1 MLLSMFLFPPQAS
14 TNAPEVDAL
23 YLFLVA
29 LCGFVALGVI
39 AAIFFFAIR
48 YRRTP
53 DRQVG
58 ANIEGSTPLEIAWT
72 VIPFVILMFIFAWGA
87 SLYFKLSRPP
97 ENAMEVFVVGRQ
109 WMWKIQHMEGRR
121 EINTL
126 HVPVGRPVKLT
137 MTSEDV
143 IHAFYVPAF
152 RVKADVVPGRY
163 TTMWFQ
169 PTQTGEFH
177 LFCAEYCGT
186 EHSRMGGSV
195 IVMQPAEYEAW
206 LAAGPQETGAP
217 AGGSM
222 TPVQLGE
229 KLFNEKACATCHLPA
244 GGGVGPKL
252 VGIYG
257 EQVELATGT
266 TVKVD
271 DAYLRESILSPMA
284 KVVKGYPPAMPTF
297 AGQLNEEQVMA
308 LIAYV
313 KSLSAADA
321 PDSAAPAPAAPAAPA
336 PPAGAAPAAPATP
349 LKDTPGTSSQA
360 PAPPL
365 APPAPAAAPAGASNA
380 TAPAAPAAPP
390 AASTPPAQ

>member
-1 MLLSMFLFPPQAS
+1 MLLSLSLFPPQAS
-14 TNAPEVDAL
+14 TNAAEVDAL

-29 LCGFVALGVI
+29 LCSLTAFGVI
-39 AAIFFFAIR
+39 AAMTFFAIR
-48 YRRTP
+48 YRRRP
-53 DRQVG
+53 GNEVG
-58 ANIEGSTPLEIAWT
+58 ADIHGSTVLEIIWT
-72 VIPFVILMFIFAWGA
+72 AIPFVILMFVFAWGA

-97 ENAMEVFVVGRQ
+97 EDAMEVFVVGRQ

-126 HVPVGRPVKLT
+126 HVPLGKPVKLT

-163 TTMWFQ
+163 TTLWFQ

-186 EHSRMGGSV
+186 EHSRMGGSI

-206 LAAGPQETGAP
+206 LAAAP
-217 AGGSM
+217 GGGGLPSGGSASL
-222 TPVQLGE
+222 TPVQLGK
-229 KLFNEKACATCHLPA
+229 KLFTEKACATCHLPA
-244 GGGVGPKL
+244 PGGVGPVL

-257 EQVELATGT
+257 QQVELASGA

-271 DAYLRESILSPMA
+271 EAYIRESILTPLA
-284 KVVKGYPPAMPTF
+284 KVVKGFPPAMPTF
-297 AGQLNEEQVMA
+297 GGQLTEEQVMS

-313 KSLSAADA
+313 KSLSDGAGSGAAV
-321 PDSAAPAPAAPAAPA
+321 PAAPAASTPA
-336 PPAGAAPAAPATP
+336 TLAPA
-349 LKDTPGTSSQA
+349 
-360 PAPPL
+360 
-365 APPAPAAAPAGASNA
+365 N
-380 TAPAAPAAPP
+380 
-390 AASTPPAQ
+390 

>member
-23 YLFLVA
+23 FLFLVA
-29 LCGFVALGVI
+29 LCGFVALGVV
-39 AAIFFFAIR
+39 AAILFFSIR
-48 YRRTP
+48 YRRRP
-53 DRQVG
+53 GNEVG
-58 ANIEGSTPLEIAWT
+58 ANIEGSTPLEILWT
-72 VIPFVILMFIFAWGA
+72 VIPFVILMGIFAWGA

-126 HVPVGRPVKLT
+126 HVPLGRPVKLT

-143 IHAFYVPAF
+143 IHSFFVPAF

-163 TTMWFQ
+163 TTLWFQ

-177 LFCAEYCGT
+177 LFCAQYCGT

-195 IVMQPAEYEAW
+195 IVMQPTEYEAW
-206 LAAGPQETGAP
+206 LAGPEGAPQAGP
-217 AGGSM
+217 AGGGL
-222 TPVQLGE
+222 TPVQMGK
-229 KLFNEKACATCHLPA
+229 KLFADKACATCHLPA

-257 EQVELATGT
+257 QQVELATGE

-271 DAYLRESILSPMA
+271 DAYIRESILSPLS
-284 KVVKGYPPAMPTF
+284 KIVKGFPPAMPTF

-313 KSLSAADA
+313 KSLSEPSA
-321 PDSAAPAPAAPAAPA
+321 PESAAPAAGAVAPAAPAAAPAAPAAPS
-336 PPAGAAPAAPATP
+336 AAPAAPAADP
-349 LKDTPGTSSQA
+349 AA
-360 PAPPL
+360 PAP
-365 APPAPAAAPAGASNA
+365 S
-380 TAPAAPAAPP
+380 APAAPG
-390 AASTPPAQ
+390 Q

>member
-1 MLLSMFLFPPQAS
+1 MLLSLFLFPPQAS

-29 LCGFVALGVI
+29 LCGLTALGVI
-39 AAIFFFAIR
+39 TAMTFFAIR

-53 DRQVG
+53 ENVVG
-58 ANIEGSTPLEIAWT
+58 HDIHGSTALEIFWT
-72 VIPFVILMFIFAWGA
+72 AIPFLILMFVFAWGA

-97 ENAMEVFVVGRQ
+97 EDAMEVFVVGRQ

-121 EINTL
+121 EINAL
-126 HVPVGRPVKLT
+126 HVPVGRPIKLT

-143 IHAFYVPAF
+143 IHSFYIPAF

-163 TTMWFQ
+163 TTLWFQ
-169 PTQTGEFH
+169 PTKPGEYH

-206 LAAGPQETGAP
+206 LAGTQT
-217 AGGSM
+217 AGGGTPSSGL
-222 TPVQLGE
+222 TPVQLGR
-229 KLFNEKACATCHLPA
+229 KLFVEKACATCHLNTP
-244 GGGVGPKL
+244 GGVGPVL

-257 EQVELATGT
+257 RQVELATGA

-271 DAYLRESILSPMA
+271 EAYVRESILTPMA
-284 KVVKGYPPAMPTF
+284 KVVKGFPPAMPTF
-297 AGQLNEEQVMA
+297 GGQLTEEQVMS

-313 KSLSAADA
+313 KSLSDGGDA
-321 PDSAAPAPAAPAAPA
+321 AAPAPHS
-336 PPAGAAPAAPATP
+336 GAAPAAPTA
-349 LKDTPGTSSQA
+349 PGA
-360 PAPPL
+360 PA
-365 APPAPAAAPAGASNA
+365 N
-380 TAPAAPAAPP
+380 
-390 AASTPPAQ
+390 

>member
-1 MLLSMFLFPPQAS
+1 MLLSLSLFPPQAS
-14 TNAPEVDAL
+14 TNAAEVDAL
-23 YLFLVA
+23 YMFLVA
-29 LCGFVALGVI
+29 LCGLTALGVI
-39 AAIFFFAIR
+39 AAMTFFAIR
-48 YRRTP
+48 YRRQP
-53 DRQVG
+53 GNEVG
-58 ANIEGSTPLEIAWT
+58 HDIHGSTALEIFWT
-72 VIPFVILMFIFAWGA
+72 AIPFVILMFVFAWGA

-97 ENAMEVFVVGRQ
+97 EDAMEVFVVGRQ

-126 HVPVGRPVKLT
+126 HVPLGRPIKLT

-163 TTMWFQ
+163 TTLWFE

-206 LAAGPQETGAP
+206 LAGAQ
-217 AGGSM
+217 AGGGTPSSGL
-222 TPVQLGE
+222 TPVQLGR
-229 KLFNEKACATCHLPA
+229 KLFVEKACATCHLTTP
-244 GGGVGPKL
+244 GGVGPVL

-257 EQVELATGT
+257 RQVELATGA

-271 DAYLRESILSPMA
+271 EAYLRESILTPMA
-284 KVVKGYPPAMPTF
+284 KVVKGFPPAMPTF
-297 AGQLNEEQVMA
+297 GGQLTEEQVMS

-313 KSLSAADA
+313 KSLSDGG
-321 PDSAAPAPAAPAAPA
+321 D
-336 PPAGAAPAAPATP
+336 
-349 LKDTPGTSSQA
+349 
-360 PAPPL
+360 
-365 APPAPAAAPAGASNA
+365 AAAP
-380 TAPAAPAAPP
+380 TAPSAAVPPSGAPAH
-390 AASTPPAQ
+390 